1 MEVAMSRPMVLV
13 FTAQGEIE
21 SEQVRAFLEANEI
34 TTMEQGEA
42 LRKTH
47 GMVLDGLGEVR
58 ILVPAD
64 QEEDARELLKR
75 VEQGELALPDDFEQ

>member
-1 MEVAMSRPMVLV
+1 MV

-21 SEQVRAFLEANEI
+21 SEQVRAFLEANGI
-34 TTMEQGEA
+34 ATVEQGEA

-47 GMVLDGLGEVR
+47 GIVLDGLGEVR

-64 QEEDARELLKR
+64 QEEEARELLQR
-75 VEQGELALPDDFEQ
+75 VEQGEMALPDDFEQ

>member
-1 MEVAMSRPMVLV
+1 MSDPMVAV

-21 SEQVRAFLEANEI
+21 SEQVRALLEANGI
-34 TTMEQGEA
+34 ATVEQGEA

-58 ILVPAD
+58 ILVPAE
-64 QEEDARELLKR
+64 QEESARELLQR
-75 VEQGELALPDDFEQ
+75 VEQGELALPDDFER

>member
-1 MEVAMSRPMVLV
+1 MSDPMVAV

-21 SEQVRAFLEANEI
+21 SEQVRALLEANGI
-34 TTMEQGEA
+34 ATVEQGEA

-58 ILVPAD
+58 ILVPAE
-64 QEEDARELLKR
+64 QEESARELLQR
-75 VEQGELALPDDFEQ
+75 VEQGELALPDDFEG